1 MPDRLTRK
9 CVLALGSNL
18 GHGSEN
24 IRAGLDQ
31 IRRLIG
37 PITASSTT
45 IITEPLLHP
54 DSPIRQQP
62 PYHNM
67 VAIVET
73 SLEPLELL
81 KACRDVEKSLGRDR
95 STETLRWQARTLD
108 IDIICIEDDVI
119 DLPSLQVPHPEM
131 HKRAF
136 VIDPMNEVWPT
147 WRHPTLKKSVSQI
160 ARALRGTNHA

>member
-1 MPDRLTRK
+1 MPDRPTRK

-18 GHGSEN
+18 GDGAEN
-24 IRAGLDQ
+24 IREAL
-31 IRRLIG
+31 RRIEQLVG
-37 PITASSTT
+37 PISSRSTT
-45 IITEPLLHP
+45 IVTQPLLHP
-54 DSPIRQQP
+54 DSPIKEQP

-67 VAIVET
+67 VAVVET

-81 KACRDVEKSLGRDR
+81 RACRDVEKSLGRDR
-95 STETLRWQARTLD
+95 TTETLRWQPRTLD
-108 IDIICIEDDVI
+108 VDIICIEDAVI